1 MILLALLPAFV
12 LGAAG
17 LIFTGYFGKTKL
29 DAVLYLSVSV
39 GCSAMAMAGFNI
51 NHIDLAPRYA
61 GILMG
66 ITNLVATIPG
76 IVAPLVAKVIAKEV
90 CHITKVY
97 FMITVILN
105 FPVIKV
111 YN

>member
-1 MILLALLPAFV
+1 MILLAVISAFV

-17 LIFTGYFGKTKL
+17 LLFTGYFGKTKL

-90 CHITKVY
+90 CRIIKKC
-97 FMITVILN
+97 IL
-105 FPVIKV
+105 
-111 YN
+111 

>member
-1 MILLALLPAFV
+1 MILLTVLPAFV

-17 LIFTGYFGKTKL
+17 LIFTGYFGRTKL

-90 CHITKVY
+90 CHIIKSVFY
-97 FMITVILN
+97 DNCN
-105 FPVIKV
+105 FGLSCNQSI
-111 YN
+111 